1 MITENNRLN
10 YRYFGYVEENNIMKL
25 INLKCDH
32 QINPMVIYNIKP
44 VFSFATESDLE
55 FNQQSYRII
64 VSSRKE
70 LGQNYD
76 GDMWDSGVVQSTH
89 SIEIKYNGKPLESG
103 KTYYWRVT
111 TSSHKDE
118 IPWSD
123 IAEFGIGLLKPSDWK
138 GGFIGLNIE
147 PAIEKLHDLG
157 DRVGLP
163 SPYLRRN
170 FNISKRVT
178 SAKIF
183 STAYGVYE
191 LHLNGRKV
199 GEEEFAPLWTNYEES
214 IQYQCYDITSRIIQ
228 GENAIGAI
236 LGDGWYT
243 GNIAI
248 VGRKQYGDYP
258 LSIKLQIELEYED
271 GELEYIASDNSW
283 KGSIG
288 PIIYS
293 DLQMGEYYDATQEF
307 IGFDTASFDDFK
319 WDEVVNVYTS
329 SRVVQKASIGQQVK
343 VNHIIS
349 PMDIFMNK
357 ESKYIV
363 DMGQN
368 MVGRIALRMNAERG
382 AKIIIRHG
390 EMLNDD
396 KTLYTGNLR
405 TALQTDTYIC
415 SGNPKGEVYEA
426 KFTFHGFQFVEISG
440 LQNEPKVS
448 DITGKVIYSS
458 CEQTGF
464 LTTSNK
470 MVNKLFENQTW
481 GQRGNFV
488 GVPTDCPQ
496 RDERMGWTGDAQIF
510 AKTAC
515 YNMDCNGFYNKYIE
529 DCIESQGANGAIT
542 DVVPHVKLNNKSDL
556 VGSGTAAWGDAIF
569 VIPWVVYN
577 MYGDIE
583 ILRKSYNSMVKYF
596 FYLNSTTKNYLRPDS
611 GYGDWLNIE
620 DDTPKDVLSTA
631 FFAYDAYLMTEIAK
645 ALDLKDD
652 VKKYKKY
659 FEDIKEAFNKAYVNE
674 DTIVKGDTQCCYIL
688 ALKMKLLHEENALK
702 AVKHLVRTIERNN
715 FHLSTGFVGV
725 SYLLPVLCDNNRTD
739 LAYRLLLNETYPSW
753 GYSIKNGATSIWE
766 RWDSYTKEAG
776 FGDEGMNSFNHYSL
790 GSVGEWMYSYMAGI
804 TPILPGFKKIK
815 IKPYIDSSID
825 FVCVE
830 FKSVY
835 GSVKSEWKK
844 QGNGYVVKVE
854 IPSNTSATI
863 VLEGLTVNS
872 KVKAAEINGT
882 SHVFEVKSGIFEFQI
897 LLL

>member
-1 MITENNRLN
+1 M
-10 YRYFGYVEENNIMKL
+10 EENNSMKL
-25 INLKCDH
+25 SNLKCDH

-44 VFSFATESDLE
+44 VFSFATECDWD
-55 FNQQSYRII
+55 FKQQSYRIM
-64 VSSRKE
+64 VFSRKE
-70 LGQNYD
+70 LAQNYN
-76 GDMWDSGVVQSTH
+76 GDMWDSGMVQSAH
-89 SIEIKYNGKPLESG
+89 SIEIKYNGKPLKSG
-103 KTYYWRVT
+103 KTYYWMVT
-111 TSSHKDE
+111 TISHKGE
-118 IPWSD
+118 IAWSE

-138 GGFIGLNIE
+138 GGFIGLDIE
-147 PAIEKLHDLG
+147 PAIERLHDLG

-170 FNISKRVT
+170 FYIPKKVT

-191 LHLNGRKV
+191 LHLNGIKV
-199 GEEEFAPLWTNYEES
+199 GEEELAPLWTNYEES
-214 IQYQCYDITSRIIQ
+214 LQYQCYDITSGIMQ

-258 LSIKLQIELEYED
+258 LSIKIQIELEYED
-271 GELEYIASDNSW
+271 GELEYITSDNSW

-293 DLQMGEYYDATQEF
+293 DLQIGECYDATQEF
-307 IGFDTASFDDFK
+307 IGFDTASFDDSQ
-319 WDEVVNVYTS
+319 WDKVVNVYTS
-329 SRVVQKASIGQQVK
+329 ARAVQRPAIGQQVK

-349 PMDIFMNK
+349 PIDIFMNK
-357 ESKYIV
+357 ESNYIV

-368 MVGRIALRMNAERG
+368 MVGRIALRINAERG
-382 AKIIIRHG
+382 TKIIIRHG

-405 TALQTDTYIC
+405 TALQMDTYIC
-415 SGNPKGEVYEA
+415 SGNPRGEVYEA
-426 KFTFHGFQFVEISG
+426 KFTLHGFRFVEISG
-440 LQNEPKVS
+440 LPNEPKVS

-464 LTTSNK
+464 LTTSNE
-470 MVNKLFENQTW
+470 MVNKLYENQTW

-529 DCIESQGANGAIT
+529 DCIESQGANGAIS
-542 DVVPHVKLNNKSDL
+542 DVVPHVKRNNNCEL
-556 VGSGTAAWGDAIF
+556 VGSGTAAWGDVIF

-596 FYLNSTTKNYLRPDS
+596 SYLNSTTKNYLRPDS
-611 GYGDWLNIE
+611 GYGDWLNVE

-652 VKKYKKY
+652 VKKYSKY

-674 DTIVKGDTQCCYIL
+674 DIIIKGDTQCCYIL
-688 ALKMKLLHEENALK
+688 ALKMKLLDGENVRK
-702 AVKHLVRTIERNN
+702 AVKHLVRTIERND

-725 SYLLPVLCDNNRTD
+725 SYLLPVLCDNNHTD

-753 GYSIKNGATSIWE
+753 GYSIKNGATTIWE
-766 RWDSYTKEAG
+766 RWNSYTEEDG

-804 TPILPGFKKIK
+804 TPVLPGFKKIQ
-815 IKPYIDSSID
+815 IKPYIDPSID
-825 FVCVE
+825 FVSVE

-835 GSVKSEWKK
+835 GSIKSEWRK
-844 QGNGYVVKVE
+844 QEGGYAINVE
-854 IPSNTSATI
+854 IPSNTSAII
-863 VLEGLTVNS
+863 VLEGLRVNS
-872 KVKAAEINGT
+872 KVKATETNST
-882 SHVFEVKSGIFEFQI
+882 SHVFEVEAGIFEFQI
-897 LLL
+897 LK